1 MSDTTD
7 TNTTD
12 DAKMNDTP
20 AATEQK
26 AIPPPPIK
34 SPTLAPPSSFK
45 HPTMSSRRAVPP
57 RTADSPI
64 SPIEV
69 TTPEVDQSF
78 MRWST
83 TSEAFSE
90 AELSTWSYNPHSAVP
105 NTAASR
111 GSSGTYA
118 IGPDSATSKTA
129 ELGTTPE
136 GRSSFDTFGAGA
148 RQRSNQD
155 VSGGS
160 MGSGRSTSG
169 KSRPMSMSSV
179 SGSLYHGAL
188 AELGKFDTGL
198 KDKDEETPKR
208 IRQAK
213 VQEPPTSDRQPMSQH
228 LGRGTTSAQEDHEG
242 HHDQVAFSL
251 TPPPRGHRSAAS
263 VPLAGL
269 PAIRESNPAVH
280 RMAVYSPRH
289 RTRSKSIDTISV
301 EHSLSD
307 SVTGL
312 LRPANQ
318 NIGRIPLIHPSTF
331 PAELVSKNDLNPD
344 QRAVLLRRAKK
355 LEQLLGQSLD
365 ERSIER
371 LLIDP
376 IHQVRTVTTQ
386 AENEVWPSTPLGGR
400 KDREWQRDDCVPRK
414 GKQVDTSM
422 GMGTSASM
430 PGLARSG
437 SVLAKRARAALG
449 LDGKYKS
456 APRGDLAV
464 YVSREMRVS
473 ETAVRGVKPVRDSI
487 SSPPAT
493 VVQHDIKRNM
503 PISPKSILDDMDED
517 IDEDEVLRRKR
528 RLQLAKVILDSEK
541 CLKWGSELIKSVT
554 PIIRCSCSAQ
564 PCHAPK
570 SKSGHRFI
578 RFQPSRRLV
587 HEL

>member
-1 MSDTTD
+1 MTDTTD
-7 TNTTD
+7 TTNTPGAMTTTPLNTITD
-12 DAKMNDTP
+12 DAKMNDTLVVVG
-20 AATEQK
+20 QK
-26 AIPPPPIK
+26 APPPAIR
-34 SPTLAPPSSFK
+34 SPPLAPPSSFK
-45 HPTMSSRRAVPP
+45 HPTMSSRRGVPP
-57 RTADSPI
+57 RTADSPV

-90 AELSTWSYNPHSAVP
+90 AGLSTWSYHPHSAVS

-111 GSSGTYA
+111 DSSGTYA
-118 IGPDSATSKTA
+118 IGPDSATSRTD
-129 ELGTTPE
+129 LGTVPE

-160 MGSGRSTSG
+160 MGSGRSASG
-169 KSRPMSMSSV
+169 KSRPVSMSSV

-198 KDKDEETPKR
+198 REKAEEETPKR
-208 IRQAK
+208 VKEPVNQMTLKGSEQA
-213 VQEPPTSDRQPMSQH
+213 PSNLSPSTQH
-228 LGRGTTSAQEDHEG
+228 LDRSATVAQEDDEEHQ
-242 HHDQVAFSL
+242 DQVSFSL

-263 VPLAGL
+263 VQLAEL
-269 PAIRESNPAVH
+269 PSIRESSPAVH

-301 EHSLSD
+301 EHSISD

-312 LRPANQ
+312 LLPANH
-318 NIGRIPLIHPSTF
+318 NVGRIPPVHPSTLST
-331 PAELVSKNDLNPD
+331 ELVSKNDLNPG

-386 AENEVWPSTPLGGR
+386 ADEEVWPSTPLGGR
-400 KDREWQRDDCVPRK
+400 NDREWQREDCAPRK
-414 GKQVDTSM
+414 GKQVDTS
-422 GMGTSASM
+422 TSV

-449 LDGKYKS
+449 LDGKSKT

-487 SSPPAT
+487 SSPPAA
-493 VVQHDIKRNM
+493 VVQHHIKRNM

-528 RLQLAKVILDSEK
+528 RLQLAKVCLPSE
-541 CLKWGSELIKSVT
+541 T
-554 PIIRCSCSAQ
+554 
-564 PCHAPK
+564 
-570 SKSGHRFI
+570 
-578 RFQPSRRLV
+578 
-587 HEL
+587 